1 MAFLYTFAPFHPT
14 LLVANYGRKLIVG
27 LVGNH
32 TGYGQFKGTRT
43 TADQIREL
51 YAGLEQ
57 SDLANFDMMLTG
69 YIPGA
74 EAVFTV
80 GQIAHQL
87 KEKSASRPG
96 SFFWVLDPVMGD
108 NGKLYVAPEVVPE
121 YRKMIRDADLIV
133 PNQYEAEW
141 LSGVQIKDMASLVK
155 AVEVLHGEFGV
166 PHVVITSVSFPS
178 LDTTG
183 ILSDST
189 EPKQLSVIGSTS
201 TSDGKSRI
209 FQLSVPSLP
218 CFFSGTGDM
227 FAALMVVRL
236 REAVSKSTP
245 DLSNTPSW
253 KSTDDISATH
263 LPLARATELALAS
276 MQEILARTMIA
287 RDAELA
293 KLEGEATKGE
303 SEEEKKKEMH
313 LRKTRAAEVRL
324 VRNLD
329 CLRSPGMR
337 LKAEDVRL

>member
-1 MAFLYTFAPFHPT
+1 MT
-14 LLVANYGRKLIVG
+14 LK
-27 LVGNH
+27 GNH

-43 TADQIREL
+43 TADQIQEL

-74 EAVFTV
+74 EAVSIV

-155 AVEVLHGEFGV
+155 AVEVLHKDFGV

-178 LDTTG
+178 SDTTG
-183 ILSDST
+183 ILGSSE

-201 TSDGKSRI
+201 TSGGKPRI

-236 REAVSKSTP
+236 REAVSKLTSPLST
-245 DLSNTPSW
+245 TASW
-253 KSTDDISATH
+253 KSEDDVAAVD

-287 RDAELA
+287 RDKELA
-293 KLEGEATKGE
+293 ALEDKKIEGETD
-303 SEEEKKKEMH
+303 EEKKKKLH

-329 CLRSPGMR
+329 CLRSPGMK
-337 LKAEDVRL
+337 LKAAEVKL